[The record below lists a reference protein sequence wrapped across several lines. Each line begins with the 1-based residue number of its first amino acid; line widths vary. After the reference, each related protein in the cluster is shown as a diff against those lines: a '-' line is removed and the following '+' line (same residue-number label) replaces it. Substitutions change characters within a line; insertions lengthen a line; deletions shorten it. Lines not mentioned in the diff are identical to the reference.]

1 MKLVLATTDQ
11 FDTVLIG
18 HDATIE
24 SETFGKD
31 VVETTINKILH
42 SGIFEDDMVFLRR
55 LACVES
61 SYGTEAETYRSGYHG
76 GIWQVC
82 LIMFIP
88 FINMPG
94 KACMML
100 HDHIQYLYFLR

>member
-1 MKLVLATTDQ
+1 MTNVAFLNYLLLLLIKLVPATTDQ
-11 FDTVLIG
+11 FDTVVIG

-42 SGIFEDDMVFLRR
+42 NGIFEDDMVFLRR

-61 SYGTEAETYRSGYHG
+61 TYGTEAETYRSGYHG
-76 GIWQVC
+76 GIWQVR
-82 LIMFIP
+82 I
-88 FINMPG
+88 
-94 KACMML
+94 A
-100 HDHIQYLYFLR
+100 LRAHSHGRA